1 MRVRENS
8 FLLKDGRTCIIRNP
22 RREDAAD
29 LIEYLKVTASE
40 TPYLIREPEEITITL
55 EEEYD
60 YIQKVT
66 ESEQALLLIAEV
78 DGKHAGNCSLNSYGT
93 FQRYRHRCS
102 VAIALYQEFCGMG
115 IGKRML
121 KELMAE
127 AEKCGYEQAELEVIS
142 SNQPAIRLYKQL
154 GFQIYGTLP
163 HAVKYKDGTYGDEY
177 LMVKRFDEK
186 NGR

>member
-1 MRVRENS
+1 MRSGEKA

-29 LIEYLKVTASE
+29 LIKYLKVTASE
-40 TPYLIREPEEITITL
+40 TPYLMKEPEEITITL

-66 ESEQALLLIAEV
+66 ESESALLLIAEV
-78 DGKHAGNCSLNSYGT
+78 DGKHAGNCALNGYGT

-102 VAIALYQEFCGMG
+102 VSIALYQEFCGMG

-121 KELMAE
+121 KELLAE
-127 AEKCGYEQAELEVIS
+127 AEKCGYEQAELEVVS
-142 SNQPAIRLYKQL
+142 SNQPAIRLYEQL

-177 LMVKRFDEK
+177 RMVKRFDSSV
-186 NGR
+186 

>member
-1 MRVRENS
+1 MRVREKS
-8 FLLKDGRTCIIRNP
+8 FLLKDGRSCTIRNP
-22 RREDAAD
+22 RREDAVN

-66 ESEQALLLIAEV
+66 ESEHALLLIAEV
-78 DGKHAGNCSLNSYGT
+78 DGKHAGNCALNSCGT
-93 FQRYRHRCS
+93 FQRYRHRCG

-121 KELMAE
+121 KE
-127 AEKCGYEQAELEVIS
+127 
-142 SNQPAIRLYKQL
+142 RLYKQL

-163 HAVKYKDGTYGDEY
+163 HAVKYKDGTYEDEY
-177 LMVKRFDEK
+177 LMVKRFDGK